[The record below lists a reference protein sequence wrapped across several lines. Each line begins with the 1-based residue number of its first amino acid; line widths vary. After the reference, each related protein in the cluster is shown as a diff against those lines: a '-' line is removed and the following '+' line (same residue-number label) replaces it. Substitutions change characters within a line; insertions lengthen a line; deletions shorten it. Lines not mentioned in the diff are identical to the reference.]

1 MSKRAKESSK
11 KQTISP
17 SKPIE
22 SLVRQWVWQDL
33 VREIGKDNLQILD
46 YYSQGN
52 DAEWLGKQGYKAE
65 SFNRNNNKIKP
76 NNQYDIVLCTYVL
89 NKIEDEADTFEGATY
104 LGSDGEVLRGGR
116 YIQESYVIGNVS
128 VGMTYES
135 WKVEAFVDNVFDKS
149 AILNIDT
156 QQYTPKV
163 VTNRPRTVGVRFS
176 YDYY

>member
-65 SFNRNNNKIKP
+65 SFNPNNNKIKP

-89 NKIEDEADTFEGATY
+89 NKIEDEAEREDMMYEIGQLLAGGGTGFLTSSRNNHIELSHSLVNSTQWFYTY
-104 LGSDGEVLRGGR
+104 ML
-116 YIQESYVIGNVS
+116 
-128 VGMTYES
+128 
-135 WKVEAFVDNVFDKS
+135 
-149 AILNIDT
+149 
-156 QQYTPKV
+156 
-163 VTNRPRTVGVRFS
+163 
-176 YDYY
+176 